1 MDHEL
6 VSELRRYGAESAQRL
21 REIADDPETPL
32 KLRAEIERFFFDAV
46 YGRKAADGEEK
57 PTRPAVIR
65 FEGELKEWSE

>member
-1 MDHEL
+1 MDREL

-46 YGRKAADGEEK
+46 YGRKAPEGEA
-57 PTRPAVIR
+57 TQSAVIK
-65 FEGELKEWSE
+65 FEGELEKWSE

>member
-1 MDHEL
+1 MDREL

-46 YGRKAADGEEK
+46 YGRKAADGEGGNAQS
-57 PTRPAVIR
+57 TVIK
-65 FEGELKEWSE
+65 FEGELEKWSE